1 MRAKN
6 KPAKLRIF
14 RALFLALTLIS
25 IHTESYALPETS
37 AVPGGLIVI
46 PLGRNKSRPEVKF
59 NKSRIMVVWNNKT
72 WYAIVGI
79 PLNMKPGHHTISI
92 HNGKKKQT
100 IPFIVKH
107 KSYPTQYITLK
118 NKRMVNPGAK
128 DMKKIGQDRKRIK
141 RALRNWYEKQGIDLL
156 FNKPVSGRY
165 SSRFGL
171 RRFFNKQ
178 PRKPHSGLDIAAGKG
193 SLIHAPAS
201 GKIIETGRYFFNGNT
216 VFIDHGQGL
225 VSMYSHLDTIKAA
238 IGEDIRKG
246 DVIGTVGMTGRVT
259 GPHLHWSVSLNNTMI
274 DPSLFLKPEDRPPR
288 AK

>member
-128 DMKKIGQDRKRIK
+128 DMKKNRT
-141 RALRNWYEKQGIDLL
+141 
-156 FNKPVSGRY
+156 
-165 SSRFGL
+165 
-171 RRFFNKQ
+171 
-178 PRKPHSGLDIAAGKG
+178 G
-193 SLIHAPAS
+193 SETYQTRPA
-201 GKIIETGRYFFNGNT
+201 K
-216 VFIDHGQGL
+216 L
-225 VSMYSHLDTIKAA
+225 V
-238 IGEDIRKG
+238 
-246 DVIGTVGMTGRVT
+246 
-259 GPHLHWSVSLNNTMI
+259 
-274 DPSLFLKPEDRPPR
+274 
-288 AK
+288 

>member
-238 IGEDIRKG
+238 VGEDIRKG